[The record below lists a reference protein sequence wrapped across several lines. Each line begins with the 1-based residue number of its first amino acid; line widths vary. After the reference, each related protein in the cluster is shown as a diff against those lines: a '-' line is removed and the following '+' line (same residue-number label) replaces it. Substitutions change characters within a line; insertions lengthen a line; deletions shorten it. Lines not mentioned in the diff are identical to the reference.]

1 MQRRYLQLLVLCFF
15 LLAFCGCAKK
25 TTVVLLSDP
34 DGNIGHLTVANAGGT
49 VAMNHHAEATVV
61 TGRESRPGTPAT
73 MAEGQIAAGFSEVL
87 AMVPPQPVHF
97 LLYFRTGSTDLTPES
112 ETVLPQIL
120 QWIGSRKSQN
130 ISVIGH
136 SDRAGTWDN
145 NLHLS
150 KERATAISRL
160 LIQEGVPEKLIAI
173 TSHGEGNP
181 VVKTADDVA
190 EPRNR
195 RVEVIVKEPRNRR
208 VEVIVK

>member
-1 MQRRYLQLLVLCFF
+1 MQRRYLQFPVLCFI

-49 VAMNHHAEATVV
+49 VDMKQHAEATVV

-73 MAEGQIAAGFSEVL
+73 MAEGQIAAQFSEVL
-87 AMVPPQPVHF
+87 ALVPPQPVHF
-97 LLYFRTGSTDLTPES
+97 LLYFQTGSTDLTPES
-112 ETVLPQIL
+112 AAMLPQIL
-120 QWIGSRKSQN
+120 QRIGSRKSQN

-136 SDRAGTWDN
+136 SDRAGNWDN
-145 NLHLS
+145 NLRLS
-150 KERATAISRL
+150 KERALAVSRL
-160 LIQEGVPEKLIAI
+160 LMQAGVPEKQLAI
-173 TSHGEGNP
+173 TSHGEENP

-195 RVEVIVKEPRNRR
+195 RVEVIVK
-208 VEVIVK
+208 